1 MARILV
7 TSALPYINGIKHL
20 GNLVGSMLPADVYA
34 RFQRQ
39 LGQEVLFICAT
50 DEHGTPAE
58 LAALEEGLPVAE
70 YCRQQHE
77 LQADIYRRYG
87 LSFDWFGRSSSPQN
101 HELTRHLCD
110 KLDEHGLVE
119 ERLMRQVYSNADGRY
134 LPDRYIIGTCP
145 HCGYEAARGDQC
157 ENCTRVL
164 DPTDLLEPR
173 SAVSGSTDLEVRET
187 RHLFLLLSRLQERVE
202 EWVASRQ
209 GWSNLVASI
218 ARKWLNEG
226 LRDRCITRDLEWG
239 VPVDRPGF
247 EEKVFYVWFDAPIE
261 YIAATREWAEAGA
274 GGDGDPDWRS
284 WWDDPR
290 DVRYVQFMGKDNVP
304 FHSVTFP
311 ATLLGSG
318 EPWKTVDTIKG
329 FNWLAYYGGKFST
342 SRQRGVF
349 MDRAL
354 EKLPAEYWRYWLI
367 ANAPES
373 DDTDFTFELFAAGCN
388 KDLADTFGNFV
399 NRCLKFAASRF
410 DGLVPA
416 GGEPGADE
424 AALVEELDRRIE
436 AYRDHLERIEFRKA
450 LAELR
455 AIWVRG
461 NEYLQHAAPWKVI
474 KTDRDGAAMIVR
486 TGVQLVRLF
495 AVLSWPVIPE
505 SAEKVLAALGEPAGM
520 PPWPGGDA
528 AAELAVLE
536 PGRPLG
542 DPGILFR
549 KLPPEEVAAL
559 AEEFGGESVNGPAT

>member
-1 MARILV
+1 MSRVLI
-7 TSALPYINGIKHL
+7 TSALPYINGVKHL

-39 LGQEVLFICAT
+39 LGREVLFICAT

-58 LAALEEGLPVAE
+58 LAALEAGLPVEE
-70 YCRQQHE
+70 YCREQHE
-77 LQADIYRRYG
+77 IQAEIYRRYA
-87 LSFDWFGRSSSPQN
+87 LSFDYFGRSSSPQN
-101 HELTRHLCD
+101 HALTQHLCAR
-110 KLDEHGLVE
+110 LDEHGLVE

-134 LPDRYIIGTCP
+134 LPDRYIIGSCP

-164 DPTDLLEPR
+164 DPTDLVEPR

-187 RHLFLLLSRLQERVE
+187 KHLFLLLSKLQDRVA
-202 EWVASRQ
+202 EWVESRQ

-226 LRDRCITRDLEWG
+226 LRDRCITRDLDWG
-239 VPVDRPGF
+239 VPVGRPGF

-261 YIAATREWAEAGA
+261 YIGATHEWAAAAGEGEAR
-274 GGDGDPDWRS
+274 DFRS
-284 WWDDPR
+284 WWFEAE

-318 EPWKTVDTIKG
+318 EPWKMVDTIKG

-354 EKLPAEYWRYWLI
+354 EKLPADYWRYWLI

-373 DDTDFTFELFAAGCN
+373 DDTDFTFELFAGGCN

-410 DGLVPA
+410 DGVVPA
-416 GGEPGADE
+416 GGETGPDE
-424 AALVEELDRRIE
+424 AALVEELDRRIDV
-436 AYRDHLERIEFRKA
+436 YREHMERIEFRKA

-461 NEYLQHAAPWKVI
+461 NEYLQHAAPWKEI
-474 KTDRDGAAMIVR
+474 KTDRDRAAMIVR
-486 TGVQLVRLF
+486 TGVRLVRLF

-505 SAEKVLAALGEPAGM
+505 SAERVLAALGEPAGM
-520 PPWPGGDA
+520 PAWPVAGV
-528 AAELAVLE
+528 AAELGSLE
-536 PGRPLG
+536 RGRPLG
-542 DPGILFR
+542 DAGILFR
-549 KLPPEEVAAL
+549 KIPPEEIAAL
-559 AEEFGGESVNGPAT
+559 ADVFGGAA